1 MTQRKGR
8 LSRDFAALPTPVFAW
23 ERLGDDLVLVDFNA
37 AALEQ
42 TEQRVTQL
50 VGRAAGDLYADQP
63 SVRDAMLEALET
75 RVAVNREMQY
85 LMVTT
90 GVTRTMNVTFIPAA
104 RDLVFV
110 VTEDL
115 TERRG
120 TQEALRESELRY
132 RRLVEGAPDGIVVHR
147 EGRILYANEAFS
159 RIVGTSAE
167 ALIGTPVLDQVHPDD
182 RASVAARIV
191 ATQEGERAPLAEER
205 LLRSD
210 GSVVYTEIAG
220 IPTTYDGRA
229 ATQAIVRDVS
239 DRHRAQALFVALS
252 EQALA
257 GVSVVQDGVLRYVNP
272 RCAELFGYTQGE
284 MIGLHADA
292 LVAPASR
299 ELVRQMQR
307 PRLEQ
312 GRGTVHFTFTALRKD
327 RTLAEIEVYGSVIDL
342 DGRPAL
348 VGTLLDATERE
359 RMSQQLRQAQKMD
372 AVGQLAGGIAHD
384 FNNILTAIVSY
395 AELVLDELP
404 EDSPVR
410 RDVREIVGA
419 AQRASQLTRQLLAFS
434 RQQALEPRALDV
446 HEVLRDMASMLRR
459 LLGAGIELSMH
470 ARDGV
475 PMVFADRTQ
484 LEQVVLNLAVNARDA
499 MGSAGRLRLE
509 TARAD
514 VQLEDASDHPGL
526 RPGTYARVDV
536 SDSGPGIPPDVLAR
550 IFEPFFTTKPAGQGT
565 GLGLAVVYGIV
576 KQSGGYIMVDT
587 KPGAG
592 TTFSVLLPAATE

>member
-1 MTQRKGR
+1 MAQRKGR
-8 LSRDFAALPTPVFAW
+8 LSRDFAALPAPVFAW
-23 ERLGDDLVLVDFNA
+23 ERVGDDLMLVDFNT

-42 TEQRVTQL
+42 TNHGVAAL
-50 VGRAAGDLYADQP
+50 LGRTARDLYADQP
-63 SVRDAMLEALET
+63 QVRDAMLAALQSREPET
-75 RVAVNREMQY
+75 REMQY
-85 LMVTT
+85 MMVTT
-90 GVTRTMNVTFIPAA
+90 GITRTMNVTFIPAA
-104 RDLVFV
+104 DDLVLA

-120 TQEALRESELRY
+120 TQQALRESELRY
-132 RRLVEGAPDGIVVHR
+132 RLLVEGAPDGIVVHR
-147 EGRILYANEAFS
+147 EGTILYANDAFA
-159 RIVGTSAE
+159 RIVGAPPE
-167 ALIGTPVLDQVHPDD
+167 EIIGTPVLDHVHPDD
-182 RASVAARIV
+182 RASVRERV
-191 ATQEGERAPLAEER
+191 LMTQQGERVPLAEER
-205 LLRSD
+205 LLRAD

-220 IPTTYDGRA
+220 IPTTYDGLP

-272 RCAELFGYTQGE
+272 RCAELFGYTQDE
-284 MIGLHADA
+284 MIGMRSDD
-292 LVAPASR
+292 LVAESSR
-299 ELVRQMQR
+299 EFVQQMQR
-307 PRLEQ
+307 PRLHE

-327 RTLAEIEVYGSVIDL
+327 RSEAEIEVYGSVVDL

-359 RMSQQLRQAQKMD
+359 RMSLQLRQAQKMD

-395 AELVLDELP
+395 AELVLGELP
-404 EDSPVR
+404 KDAPVR
-410 RDVREIVGA
+410 EDVREIVEA

-434 RQQALEPRALDV
+434 RQQALEPRAVDV
-446 HEVLRDMASMLRR
+446 GVVLHDMGSMLRR
-459 LLGAGIELSMH
+459 LLGAGIELSI
-470 ARDGV
+470 AREPNV
-475 PMVFADRTQ
+475 PTVLADRVQ

-499 MGSAGRLRLE
+499 MVGTGRLRLE
-509 TARAD
+509 TKPARY
-514 VQLEDASDHPGL
+514 QLDEVSAHPGL
-526 RPGTYARVDV
+526 KPGAYARIDV
-536 SDSGPGIPPDVLAR
+536 SDSGPGIPPEVMPR

-587 KPGAG
+587 APGSG
-592 TTFSVLLPAATE
+592 TTFSVLLPAAMA